1 MKKIIYIFI
10 LSLFQYNSF
19 AQDEYVEAIVERNN
33 QFAVDYYKIFNVPGE
48 NIVLSPFGVSNSMAM
63 AYIGSEGKTQAQ
75 IANSMHFITPFGVLY
90 SFKQLIK
97 RFQTYKSKEINL
109 LIGNSLWANQN
120 IRLEKKYK
128 NLLKVNFSAH
138 VQALSFKNSD
148 KKSTK
153 QINRWAKKMSN
164 YNIRSLVRPET
175 ITENSQ
181 LIYSNFVYLNG
192 DWENPFNEEFTG
204 KEDFILPDSSVRKI
218 DFMNQTA
225 YLKYNENDVFQI
237 VELPYSGRNISMV
250 ILLPKTMEGIDTI
263 ENSMNPINFDFW
275 TTELYTKLVSVSLPK
290 FKSEFRQ
297 DVVPVVFEMGCELPF
312 NDDANFKRI
321 SGDKTNISKII
332 QHTLIEVTEN
342 KNTNLTELFID
353 PNEKGNW
360 GSEFIRFN
368 ANHPFIYLVKDNIN
382 KSILLMGK
390 VVSPN
395 FNNLSAEYNLK

>member
-1 MKKIIYIFI
+1 
-10 LSLFQYNSF
+10 
-19 AQDEYVEAIVERNN
+19 
-33 QFAVDYYKIFNVPGE
+33 
-48 NIVLSPFGVSNSMAM
+48 
-63 AYIGSEGKTQAQ
+63 
-75 IANSMHFITPFGVLY
+75 
-90 SFKQLIK
+90 
-97 RFQTYKSKEINL
+97 
-109 LIGNSLWANQN
+109 
-120 IRLEKKYK
+120 
-128 NLLKVNFSAH
+128 
-138 VQALSFKNSD
+138 
-148 KKSTK
+148 
-153 QINRWAKKMSN
+153 
-164 YNIRSLVRPET
+164 
-175 ITENSQ
+175 
-181 LIYSNFVYLNG
+181 VYLNG

-225 YLKYNENDVFQI
+225 YLKYNENDIFQI

-250 ILLPKTMEGIDTI
+250 ILLPKTMEGIDSI

-297 DVVPVVFEMGCELPF
+297 DIVPVVHEMGCELPF
-312 NDDANFKRI
+312 NEGASFNRI
-321 SGDKTNISKII
+321 SGNKSHISKII

-342 KNTNLTELFID
+342 KNNNLTELFID

-368 ANHPFIYLVKDNIN
+368 ANHPFIYLVKDNLN